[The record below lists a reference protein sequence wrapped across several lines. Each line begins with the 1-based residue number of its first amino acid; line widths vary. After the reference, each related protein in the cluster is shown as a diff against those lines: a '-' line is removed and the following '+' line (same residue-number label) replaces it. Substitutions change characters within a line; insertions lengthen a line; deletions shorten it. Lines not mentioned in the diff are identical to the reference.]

1 MRETSKS
8 IMRRLHDVR
17 FAVRYFV
24 GDGID
29 IGGGED
35 PLGLYREL
43 FPAISSV
50 RNWDLP
56 DGDAQAMAGVPDNS
70 FDFVHSS
77 HCLEHLND
85 PLAGLANWL
94 RILKPGGHLIV
105 VVPDEDLYEQGRFP
119 SAHNFGHKYSF
130 TIHKAKSWSKQSI
143 SLTSL
148 LAQLGPTAQLLR
160 IELLD
165 ATYRF
170 ALPPL
175 DQTMTPIGEC
185 AIEFIIRKRPAH
197 EIAQGGR
204 APSSGQLSPDE
215 VQTLIKTGL

>member
-8 IMRRLHDVR
+8 VMRRLHDVR

-29 IGGGED
+29 IGGGDD

-43 FPAISSV
+43 FPAIGSV
-50 RNWDLP
+50 RHWDLP
-56 DGDAQAMAGVPDNS
+56 DGDAQVMAGVPDNS

-85 PLAGLANWL
+85 PLAGLTNWL

-105 VVPDEDLYEQGRFP
+105 LVPDEDLYEQGHFP
-119 SAHNFGHKYSF
+119 SVRNFDHKFSF

-143 SLTSL
+143 NLASL
-148 LAQLGPTAQLLR
+148 LAQLDPAAQLLR

-170 ALPPL
+170 GLPPL

-185 AIEFIIRKRPAH
+185 AIEFIIRKRPPH
-197 EIAQGGR
+197 EVAQGGR
-204 APSSGQLSPDE
+204 APSSGQLSPQE
-215 VQTLIKTGL
+215 VHSLTKNGL